1 MKKVFESIVTAL
13 LIIILQMLISG
24 LGGLLL
30 GPKISVMLFS
40 STDGDTGKYIESID
54 FYNYDNKLAN
64 DIWLGIPKSVDTT
77 AITSTRPISITAAK
91 DEVPSLSTYKR
102 INISSLSPN
111 SLTRVFFPVKDKAD
125 FAFFKIEN
133 IREKRITFL
142 SSENLESPAI
152 KAIKDDLFAL
162 VINLISYSILF
173 YFLLRWLDNK
183 LGRYKKEISII
194 DKSLD
199 EAKEKQIRYGSAVKK
214 IQRILIKKNA
224 EITRELDYWKDTIRK
239 ILYEQ
244 KKDPASSDKLI
255 RIIAESLKSYS
266 HSDSNK
272 DQIELA
278 ETMASM
284 MLSEKK
290 IE

>member
-125 FAFFKIEN
+125 FAFF
-133 IREKRITFL
+133 
-142 SSENLESPAI
+142 
-152 KAIKDDLFAL
+152 
-162 VINLISYSILF
+162 
-173 YFLLRWLDNK
+173 
-183 LGRYKKEISII
+183 
-194 DKSLD
+194 
-199 EAKEKQIRYGSAVKK
+199 
-214 IQRILIKKNA
+214 
-224 EITRELDYWKDTIRK
+224 
-239 ILYEQ
+239 
-244 KKDPASSDKLI
+244 
-255 RIIAESLKSYS
+255 
-266 HSDSNK
+266 
-272 DQIELA
+272 
-278 ETMASM
+278 
-284 MLSEKK
+284 
-290 IE
+290 